1 MAACPL
7 PSRHELP
14 RWGDRRRTRVGVL
27 GGSFNPAHAGHLH
40 VARTALRRL
49 RLDQV
54 WLLVSPGNP
63 LKPRAGMAPFPD
75 RLLSAR
81 RIADGRRVVAT
92 GIEACLG
99 LRYTWQV
106 LAALQRRFPQ
116 VEFAWLMGAD
126 NLEQLPRWR
135 RWMRVARAM
144 PFAVLPR
151 PSYNHRALA
160 GKAAQRLRHGLR
172 HPSAAPALPSLHPP
186 AWSFLTVRQ
195 NPISATAL
203 RAAQAA
209 LHSAPPPTPRL
220 GPVAGPSLGRQPGA
234 SP

>member
-1 MAACPL
+1 M
-7 PSRHELP
+7 
-14 RWGDRRRTRVGVL
+14 GVL

-63 LKPRAGMAPFPD
+63 LKPRAGMASFRD
-75 RLLSAR
+75 RLASAR
-81 RIADGRRVVAT
+81 GIADGRHVLAT
-92 GIEACLG
+92 SIECWLG

-106 LAALQRRFPQ
+106 LAALQRRFPRI
-116 VEFAWLMGAD
+116 EFTWLMGAD

-135 RWMRVARAM
+135 RWTSVARAM

-160 GKAAQRLRHGLR
+160 GKAAQRLRRWLR
-172 HPSAAPALPSLHPP
+172 RPGTAPALPTARPP
-186 AWSFLTVRQ
+186 AWTFLSVPQ
-195 NPISATAL
+195 NPLSATAL

-209 LHSAPPPTPRL
+209 LHSAAPTRP
-220 GPVAGPSLGRQPGA
+220 GRQPGA

>member
-1 MAACPL
+1 M
-7 PSRHELP
+7 
-14 RWGDRRRTRVGVL
+14 GVL

-40 VARTALRRL
+40 VARIALRRL

-63 LKPRAGMAPFPD
+63 LKPRAGMAPFRD

-81 RIADGRRVVAT
+81 RIADGHRIVAT

-106 LAALQRRFPQ
+106 LAALQRRFPR
-116 VEFAWLMGAD
+116 VEFTWLMGAD

-135 RWMRVARAM
+135 RWTCVAQAM

-160 GKAAQRLRHGLR
+160 GKAAQRLRYGLR
-172 HPSAAPALPSLHPP
+172 RPSAAPALPTARPP
-186 AWSFLTVRQ
+186 AWTFLPVAQ
-195 NPISATAL
+195 NPLSATAL
-203 RAAQAA
+203 RAAQGA
-209 LHSAPPPTPRL
+209 LHSAAPNPPQ
-220 GPVAGPSLGRQPGA
+220 GGQPGA